1 MRWLVNTQRE
11 AERMANIMGS
21 LQRVRVINRGF
32 REKDSFSFML
42 KELGAAMH
50 AQLYPYS
57 SQKCELCATD
67 GKGLQAQAL
76 LNIAHA

>member
-1 MRWLVNTQRE
+1 
-11 AERMANIMGS
+11 
-21 LQRVRVINRGF
+21 
-32 REKDSFSFML
+32 ML

-57 SQKCELCATD
+57 SQKCELCATG